1 MLLVGSSS
9 ATRTWRFQSI
19 VGEALGWMVG
29 DFVVDEMDKDSLMGD
44 LDASDD

>member
-19 VGEALGWMVG
+19 VGEGLGWVVG
-29 DFVVDEMDKDSLMGD
+29 GFVGEIDKVSLI
-44 LDASDD
+44 